1 MKINNKRIA
10 MLLLVS
16 LFCFAGI
23 GCEET
28 AATLPSSSLITLN
41 YTSYKDIPGVSPEEI
56 EAIETLQKQVSSF
69 VYGANSSTE
78 AFFGTD
84 DKIHGFT
91 VLFCDFLTKLFG
103 IPFEPHLY
111 EWEHLIAGLDSGKIA
126 FTGDLTATEERRK
139 TYFMTNPVA
148 LRSVKVFRLTG
159 SPSVQDIAMQ
169 RQLKYAFL
177 HGTAT
182 NDDVKTLLGESY
194 ETFFVS
200 NYEEAYKLLKNREI
214 DAFLEQ
220 GSAELVFDVHSDV
233 VAEYF
238 FPLLYSEVSLATKT
252 PAYKPIISVIQ
263 KMLANGGDR
272 YLAELYNVGNR
283 AYMKNKLFS
292 MFTLEEKKYI
302 QQHIDSGTEIL
313 FFAESDNYPISFYNV
328 KEKQWQGIAFDLL
341 KELGILTGL
350 SFSIANEQGT
360 KWDKL
365 LEMLE
370 HGDASMITELIHSQK
385 RYKRF
390 LWPKSSIVKDYY
402 ALLSKTELRNI
413 NLNEI
418 LYMKIGF
425 VRGSAYAEL
434 FHKWFA
440 NHTNVVEYESTDLLF
455 SALEN
460 SEIDLAMTSQNKSL
474 FLTNFRELP
483 GFKIN
488 ILFDFPFES
497 TFGFYKGDSILCSI
511 VDKSLRLVEKKSIA
525 DGWTRRVYDYRVK
538 LAQEKLPFFLG
549 ICGLFLCVLILVFVL
564 FLRNRSEGKRLK
576 LEVQA
581 RTNELEKSHY
591 DLEKAVQA
599 AETANR
605 AKSTFL
611 ANMSHEIR
619 TPMNSVVGFSELAM
633 MEKNLPPATKEYIKK
648 IIESSRW
655 LLQIINN
662 VLDISKIESGKMN
675 LEIIPFSLYDVFDN
689 SRTATIPKAM
699 EKGIELSFYMEPF
712 AGKKLLG
719 DPTKLT
725 QVFINLISNALKFTN
740 AGIVKLSS
748 IVKNQTEK
756 SCRIR
761 FEVKDSGIGMTQE
774 QVNKIF
780 DPFVQADSST
790 TRKYGGT
797 GLGLAIT
804 KNLIELM
811 GGTLLVESTPNVGTT
826 FAFELDFNTI
836 NIPQAV
842 LNKPVS
848 SSGNIEK
855 MLFDGDALVCE
866 DNKMNQ
872 KVIQGHLAKA
882 GLQVVLAENGK
893 EAVDIMRSRFDSGQR
908 PFKIV
913 FMDIHMPVMDGLEAT
928 EQIRTFDEKTPI
940 VALTANVMTNE
951 RVLYKKS
958 GMHDY
963 LGKPFTS
970 KELWHCLLKYL
981 TPVNQTQDSLKSE
994 NSDVSELGDDM
1005 QKELKA
1011 DFVKENENTFSE
1023 ISSAIESGD
1032 IKLAHRLVHTLKGTA
1047 ALIGQNSLRDA
1058 AFMVEEKLKNGKNET
1073 TEADMQI
1080 LEKELKQT
1088 FEELPPLS

>member
-1 MKINNKRIA
+1 MKINSKQIA
-10 MLLLVS
+10 ILLLVLLLCLAS
-16 LFCFAGI
+16 I
-23 GCEET
+23 GCKET
-28 AATLPSSSLITLN
+28 VATPSNSSLITLN
-41 YTSYKDIPGVSPEEI
+41 YTSYKDIPGVSPEEVQ
-56 EAIETLQKQVSSF
+56 AIEKLQKQGNSF
-69 VYGANSSTE
+69 VYGANSTTE
-78 AFFGTD
+78 AFLGAD
-84 DKIHGFT
+84 GKIHGFT

-111 EWEHLIAGLDSGKIA
+111 ELGDLIKGMDNGKIA
-126 FTGDLTATEERRK
+126 FMGDLTATDKLRK
-139 TYFMTNPVA
+139 TYYMTNPVA
-148 LRSVKVFRLTG
+148 LRSVKLFRLAG
-159 SPSVQDIAMQ
+159 SQSVQDIAMQ
-169 RQLKYAFL
+169 RKLRYAFL
-177 HGTAT
+177 DDTAT
-182 NDDVKTLLGESY
+182 NDDVKTLLGDSY
-194 ETFFVS
+194 ETFFVN

-220 GSAELVFDVHSDV
+220 GSAELFFDVYSDV

-252 PAYKPIISVIQ
+252 PEYKPIISVVE

-272 YLAELYNVGNR
+272 YLAELYNVGHR

-292 MFTLEEKKYI
+292 MFTEGEKKYI
-302 QQHIDSGTEIL
+302 QQHIDDDTEISFL
-313 FFAESDNYPISFYNV
+313 AESDNYPISFYNA
-328 KEKQWQGIAFDLL
+328 KEKQWQGIAFDVL
-341 KELGILTGL
+341 KELEILTGL
-350 SFSIANEQGT
+350 SFTIVNERGT
-360 KWDKL
+360 QWVKL
-365 LEMLE
+365 QEMLE
-370 HGDASMITELIHSQK
+370 HGEASMITELINLQK
-385 RYKRF
+385 RDKRF
-390 LWPKSSIVKDYY
+390 LWPKSSVVKDYY

-418 LYMKIGF
+418 LYMKTGF
-425 VRGSAYAEL
+425 VRGTAYAEL
-434 FHKWFA
+434 FRKWFA
-440 NHTNVVEYESTDLLF
+440 NHTNIVEYESSDLLF
-455 SALEN
+455 NALEN
-460 SEIDLAMTSQNKSL
+460 GEIDLAMTSQNKSL

-497 TFGFYKGDSILCSI
+497 TFGFHKGDTILCNI
-511 VDKSLRLVEKKSIA
+511 VDKSLRLVEKKNIS
-525 DGWTRRVYDYRVK
+525 DSWTRRVYDYRVK
-538 LAQEKLPFFLG
+538 LAQERFPLLFG
-549 ICGLFLCVLILVFVL
+549 IAGLLLCVLILVFVL
-564 FLRNRSEGKRLK
+564 FLRNRSEGKRLE

-581 RTNELEKSHY
+581 RTNELKKSHY

-633 MEKNLPPATKEYIKK
+633 MEKNLPPTTREYIKK

-675 LEIIPFSLYDVFDN
+675 LEIIPFNLYDVFDN

-725 QVFINLISNALKFTN
+725 QVFINLIANALKFTN
-740 AGIVKLSS
+740 AGMVKLSS
-748 IVKNQTEK
+748 FVKNQTEK
-756 SCRIR
+756 SCRMR

-774 QVNKIF
+774 QVNRIF
-780 DPFVQADSST
+780 EPFVQADSST

-811 GGTLLVESTPNVGTT
+811 GGSLTVESTPNVGTL

-836 NIPQAV
+836 NIPQTT
-842 LNKPVS
+842 LNKPVNT
-848 SSGNIEK
+848 NIEK
-855 MLFDGDALVCE
+855 MLFDGEALVCE

-872 KVIQGHLAKA
+872 KVIQGHLSRA
-882 GLQVVLAENGK
+882 GLQVVLVENGK
-893 EAVDIMRSRFDSGQR
+893 EGLDIMKSRFESGQA

-928 EQIRTFDEKTPI
+928 KQIRIFDDKTPI

-951 RVLYKKS
+951 REIYKKN
-958 GMHDY
+958 GMDDY

-970 KELWHCLLKYL
+970 RELWHCLMKYL
-981 TPVNQTQDSLKSE
+981 TPVNKTQDSPESE
-994 NSDVSELGDDM
+994 DSGVSELGDEM

-1011 DFVKENENTFSE
+1011 DFVKENENTFNE
-1023 ISSAIESGD
+1023 ITSTLESGD

-1088 FEELPPLS
+1088 FEELI